1 MTFLGPGSFAFMGT
15 FQIPLYDKHDNV
27 VAHATVDEQDFAR
40 LSHLRFTALRTK
52 SGIYG
57 VQFRAVNGS
66 TEATLLHR
74 LVLGDP
80 PFDGAEVDHRNRNT
94 LDTRR
99 ENLRWVTHAQNLQN
113 RPSQKNATSAHRG
126 VHWDR
131 CEQRWVGEIRREGR
145 RVWRRYFRDQL
156 EAAVAVSAARRV
168 FLPFSVENGVLAS

>member
-80 PFDGAEVDHRNRNT
+80 PFDGAEPFENAQVRPLHLTQPFLIR
-94 LDTRR
+94 LR
-99 ENLRWVTHAQNLQN
+99 EIVES
-113 RPSQKNATSAHRG
+113 SQKLGFG
-126 VHWDR
+126 VVDR
-131 CEQRWVGEIRREGR
+131 
-145 RVWRRYFRDQL
+145 L
-156 EAAVAVSAARRV
+156 K
-168 FLPFSVENGVLAS
+168 